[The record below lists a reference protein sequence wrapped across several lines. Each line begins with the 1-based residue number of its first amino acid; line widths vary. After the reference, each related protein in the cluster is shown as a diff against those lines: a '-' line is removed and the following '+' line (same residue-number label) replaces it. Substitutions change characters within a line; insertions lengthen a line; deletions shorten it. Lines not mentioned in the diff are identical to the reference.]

1 MKTFKAL
8 KALKAFK
15 ALKGAYLERLPQNLG
30 LPSATPAQKTSISQS
45 GIALQYA
52 ENHDGIE
59 GYFNPVGGGEGC
71 FEAAETACDQGK
83 RVSRGFLKVWGR
95 GHVKLQV
102 FR

>member
-1 MKTFKAL
+1 MA
-8 KALKAFK
+8 
-15 ALKGAYLERLPQNLG
+15 G
-30 LPSATPAQKTSISQS
+30 QKQAETSRNQQKKRMGQS

-83 RVSRGFLKVWGR
+83 RVSEGFLKVWGR
-95 GHVKLQV
+95 AVSKLWFFCWGPPV
-102 FR
+102 LREYAIPATRTRFTF

>member
-45 GIALQYA
+45 GIALQYSQ
-52 ENHDGIE
+52 NHDGIE
-59 GYFNPVGGGEGC
+59 GYFNPVGGAEGS
-71 FEAAETACDQGK
+71 FEAAKTALDPRTEK
-83 RVSRGFLKVWGR
+83 WPGF
-95 GHVKLQV
+95 
-102 FR
+102 

>member
-45 GIALQYA
+45 GIALQYSQ
-52 ENHDGIE
+52 NHDGIE
-59 GYFNPVGGGEGC
+59 GYFNPVGGGEG
-71 FEAAETACDQGK
+71 
-83 RVSRGFLKVWGR
+83 FLKG
-95 GHVKLQV
+95 KKTAIAP
-102 FR
+102 

>member
-30 LPSATPAQKTSISQS
+30 LPSATPAQKISISQS
-45 GIALQYA
+45 GIALQYS

-59 GYFNPVGGGEGC
+59 GYFNPVGGVE
-71 FEAAETACDQGK
+71 
-83 RVSRGFLKVWGR
+83 GFLKGKKTATVTRTG
-95 GHVKLQV
+95 KCASL
-102 FR
+102 